1 MRAVAIEAFGAP
13 VCVLELPT
21 PAPTPAEVLVKVA
34 STSVNGF
41 DLAVAAG
48 MLEGAMEHRFPV
60 VLGKDFAGTV
70 EAVGE
75 GVTRLAAGDPVFGVV
90 MKPYLGDGSFAE
102 YVTVPEHYGIERLPD
117 SLDLRTAGAVGLVG
131 SAALAA
137 IDAAAVGNGGMVL
150 VSGATGGVGAL
161 VVQYSHHAGAIVI
174 ATARP
179 GNEADFVRDLG
190 ASHVVDYTGDLTS
203 QVRAV
208 APDGLA
214 AVIHLAG
221 DPAGLADLLTPGGRI
236 ASTLGYGPD
245 QNAGAVAVMA
255 NPDLATLSRL
265 ADDVIAGR
273 LRVPIERT
281 YELAEVP
288 AALGDFAAGTLGKL
302 AVTID

>member
-13 VCVLELPT
+13 VRVLELSIPDST
-21 PAPTPAEVLVKVA
+21 PGEVLVKVGNA
-34 STSVNGF
+34 SVNGF

-75 GVTRLAAGDPVFGVV
+75 GVTRLVAGQPVFGVV

-102 YVTVPEHYGIERLPD
+102 YVTVPEQYGIERLPD
-117 SLDLRTAGAVGLVG
+117 SLDPTIAGTLGLAG

-137 IDAAAVGNGGMVL
+137 IDAAALRSGETVL
-150 VSGATGGVGAL
+150 VSGATGGVGTL
-161 VVQYSHHAGAIVI
+161 VVQYARRAGATVV

-179 GNEADFVRDLG
+179 GREADLVRDLG
-190 ASHVVDYTGDLTS
+190 ARHVVDYTGDLTN
-203 QVRAV
+203 QVRAI

-221 DPAGLADLLTPGGRI
+221 DPAGLVDLLAPGGRI
-236 ASTLGYGPD
+236 ASTVGYGSD
-245 QNAGAVAVMA
+245 QNPAAVAVMA
-255 NPDLATLSRL
+255 NPDAATLSRL
-265 ADDVIAGR
+265 ADDVLAGR
-273 LRVPIERT
+273 LRVSVDRT
-281 YELAEVP
+281 YQLSEVP
-288 AALGDFAAGTLGKL
+288 TALGDFTAGTLGKF

>member
-1 MRAVAIEAFGAP
+1 MRAVAIEYIGSPAR
-13 VCVLELPT
+13 VLELPAPD
-21 PAPTPAEVLVKVA
+21 PAPGEVLVKIGNA
-34 STSVNGF
+34 SINGF

-48 MLEGAMEHRFPV
+48 MLVGAMEHRFPV

-70 EAVGE
+70 EAAGE
-75 GVTRLAAGDPVFGVV
+75 GVIRLAPGDPVFGVV

-102 YVTVPEHYGIERLPD
+102 YVTVPDEYGLERLPD
-117 SLDLRTAGAVGLVG
+117 RLDPLIAGALGLVG

-137 IDAAAVGNGGMVL
+137 INAVEVSGGETVL

-161 VVQYSHHAGAIVI
+161 VVQYAHRAGAVVA

-179 GNEADFVRDLG
+179 GEEADFVRNLG
-190 ASHVVDYTGDLTS
+190 ASYIIDYTGDLTS
-203 QVRAV
+203 QVRAI

-221 DPAGLADLLTPGGRI
+221 DPVVLAGLLAPGGRI

-245 QNAGAVAVMA
+245 QNTAAVAVMA
-255 NPDLATLSRL
+255 NPDAATLSRL
-265 ADDVIAGR
+265 ADDVTAGW

-281 YELAEVP
+281 YELSEVP
-288 AALGDFAAGTLGKL
+288 TALGDFAAGTVGKL
-302 AVTID
+302 AVTIN

>member
-1 MRAVAIEAFGAP
+1 M
-13 VCVLELPT
+13 
-21 PAPTPAEVLVKVA
+21 KVA

-117 SLDLRTAGAVGLVG
+117 GLDPTTAGALGLVG
-131 SAALAA
+131 SAALGAV
-137 IDAAAVGNGGMVL
+137 DAAALRIGETVL

-161 VVQYSHHAGAIVI
+161 VVQYAHRAGATVI

-179 GNEADFVRDLG
+179 GREADLVRDLG
-190 ASHVVDYTGDLTS
+190 ASHVVDFTGDLTS
-203 QVRAV
+203 QVRAI

-221 DPAGLADLLTPGGRI
+221 DPASLVDLLAPGGRI
-236 ASTLGYGPD
+236 ASTVGYGSDRNP
-245 QNAGAVAVMA
+245 AAVAVMA
-255 NPDLATLSRL
+255 NPDAATLSRL
-265 ADDVIAGR
+265 ADDVLAGR
-273 LRVPIERT
+273 LRVPVERT
-281 YELAEVP
+281 YQLSEVP
-288 AALGDFAAGTLGKL
+288 TALGDFTAGTLGKL
-302 AVTID
+302 AVTIS